1 MPHAA
6 PDCGASAFG
15 SSFVTTFVLARA
27 DEVQKE
33 TKDQEDDKVYRGM
46 NNYAQY
52 IEKREALQ
60 GKRITTKGPIR

>member
-1 MPHAA
+1 M
-6 PDCGASAFG
+6 
-15 SSFVTTFVLARA
+15 TTFVLARA